1 MVEIKTSMKLL
12 RRHPLRAV
20 GIALLCSS
28 APVTPARAQT
38 GVPPLQAQAEE
49 IVKKVGGDWGVV
61 AWKVESR
68 QPLIEINAHEVRI
81 PASNNKVFTSI
92 WAMDVLGA
100 DYRFPTDLLVTGP
113 IEGGV
118 LRGDVVLRGSGDP
131 AFGYPQFT
139 KDPMEPL
146 RIMARQLRDRG
157 VTRVEGGVIGDPFV
171 FDTVLTGPKWP
182 RDTGGGSAEYAP
194 GVSGLAFQRNLIWIE
209 ASPRKGGGPAVIE
222 LSPDVGGVI
231 PVKSTVRTGGGRA
244 WAVRRADSDTIEV
257 KGGVSGRYAHI
268 YRVGVT
274 EPALMA
280 TAALRKAL
288 EEAGIT
294 VVGAAAIGHTPE
306 SATLIHRHYSIPL
319 STMVTKMNTESD
331 NFFAEHIW
339 KAAAAKVLGQG
350 SYARGGAASALH
362 FMSRAGVPAGELYQ
376 FDGSGLSEYDRVTP
390 NAMVRALVYADG
402 APFSAEFHA
411 SLAVAGDPKGTL
423 RRLFRG
429 SPAENNLHAKTGYI
443 DDVRTLSGYVRDRD
457 GELIAFSFLYNG
469 RGTSAARGVETEL
482 GTLLAN
488 HSSAPAAA
496 TQDERAK
503 GASSPAPRAGRARS

>member
-1 MVEIKTSMKLL
+1 MKLL
-12 RRHPLRAV
+12 RRQSLRAL
-20 GIALLCSS
+20 GLALLCSS
-28 APVTPARAQT
+28 VSAIPVHAQAAA
-38 GVPPLQAQAEE
+38 PPLQAQAEE
-49 IVKKVGGDWGVV
+49 ILKKVGGDWGVV
-61 AWKVESR
+61 AWQVNGRK
-68 QPLIEINAHEVRI
+68 PLIEINAHEVRI

-118 LRGDVVLRGSGDP
+118 LRGNVVLRGSGDP

-146 RIMARQLRDRG
+146 RIMAQQLRARG

-209 ASPRKGGGPAVIE
+209 ASPRPGGGPAVIE
-222 LSPDVGGVI
+222 LSPPVGAVI
-231 PVKSTVRTGGGRA
+231 PVKSTVRTGGGNA
-244 WAVRRADSDTIEV
+244 WAVRQPDSDTIEV

-280 TAALRKAL
+280 AGALRQAL
-288 EEAGIT
+288 IEQGIQ
-294 VVGAAAIGHTPE
+294 VQGGAAIGHTPE
-306 SATLIHRHYSIPL
+306 GAKLVHRHLSIPL
-319 STMVTKMNTESD
+319 STMVAKMNTESD
-331 NFFAEHIW
+331 NFFAEHLW

-350 SYARGGAASALH
+350 SYARGGVASALH
-362 FMSRAGVPAGELYQ
+362 FMRRAGVPAGQLYQ
-376 FDGSGLSEYDRVTP
+376 FDGSGLSEYDRVSP
-390 NAMVRALVYADG
+390 NAMVHALVYANG
-402 APFSAEFHA
+402 APFSEAFHR

-429 SPAENNLHAKTGYI
+429 SAAENNLHAKTGYI
-443 DDVRTLSGYVRDRD
+443 NDVRTLSGYVRDRN
-457 GELIAFSFLYNG
+457 GRLIAFSFLYNG
-469 RGTSAARGVETEL
+469 RGTSAARGVQTEL
-482 GTLLAN
+482 GELLAN
-488 HSSAPAAA
+488 YPNAPAAA
-496 TQDERAK
+496 KKTDDRSTEK
-503 GASSPAPRAGRARS
+503 PAARSRSTRSR